1 MAYRCNLCVGFIGF
15 TLALLLNHIFRCHS
29 DEPSFHVLC
38 GINGCTRTY
47 KKFLSFRNHVNTKH
61 KDVKLAERHH
71 RENTEQEND
80 ISSESEMEFDID
92 DDGPQLYDDAAPL
105 PRFDFEQES
114 EEIRRTSAL
123 HLLKMKDRDR
133 ASQTAIDSFV
143 DNTTSIVRTSIDLL
157 KRGLMNRLDT
167 AGIDFNTVPGLP
179 ELFQENSLAMN
190 PFSGL
195 REEAQQCQ
203 YYKDHFNLVVS
214 TTFAF
219 IIFLSAQRIGVL
231 WSNNLSVIWSLGICC
246 ISGILYKCLVMPQG
260 VVMGVNLMI
269 KLQL

>member
-29 DEPSFHVLC
+29 DELSFHVLC

-47 KKFLSFRNHVNTKH
+47 KKFLSFRNHVKTKH
-61 KDVKLAERHH
+61 KDLLLAERHH

-80 ISSESEMEFDID
+80 ISSESEMEFDMD

-167 AGIDFNTVPGLP
+167 AGIDFSAVPGLP

-195 REEAQQCQ
+195 REEAQQLL
-203 YYKDHFNLVVS
+203 N
-214 TTFAF
+214 
-219 IIFLSAQRIGVL
+219 
-231 WSNNLSVIWSLGICC
+231 
-246 ISGILYKCLVMPQG
+246 
-260 VVMGVNLMI
+260 
-269 KLQL
+269 